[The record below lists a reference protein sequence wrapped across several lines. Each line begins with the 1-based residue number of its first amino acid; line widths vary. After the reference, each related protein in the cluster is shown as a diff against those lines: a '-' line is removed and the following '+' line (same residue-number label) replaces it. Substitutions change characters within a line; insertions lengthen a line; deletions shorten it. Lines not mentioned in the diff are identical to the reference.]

1 MRYNHHPPPGKTAG
15 IPKKPTNVPAKVVAG
30 HLMSKIGRPSRSRRS
45 LLLSLVLVLAILCLV
60 LGRRHAVSR
69 PRSQCVAIKLIA
81 KQEDLH
87 LAAAT
92 LSRYVPE
99 RVTNTLAHHIEG
111 YEATRWDDVVESAG
125 MGQDS
130 VKKPKFHLLIPYNK
144 PTANLCK
151 TMLSAAVLNYPP
163 PTLISYGSP

>member
-1 MRYNHHPPPGKTAG
+1 MSGARKT
-15 IPKKPTNVPAKVVAG
+15 TCCES
-30 HLMSKIGRPSRSRRS
+30 SKIS
-45 LLLSLVLVLAILCLV
+45 VCC
-60 LGRRHAVSR
+60 H
-69 PRSQCVAIKLIA
+69 KLIT
-81 KQEDLH
+81 KQDDLH

-125 MGQDS
+125 IGQDS

-151 TMLSAAVLNYPP
+151 TMLSAAILNYPP
-163 PTLISYGSP
+163 PTLISYGSPGGSERPGADVLQHMFDFLLGREAHDDD

>member
-1 MRYNHHPPPGKTAG
+1 VSGARKT
-15 IPKKPTNVPAKVVAG
+15 TCCES
-30 HLMSKIGRPSRSRRS
+30 SKIS
-45 LLLSLVLVLAILCLV
+45 
-60 LGRRHAVSR
+60 VS
-69 PRSQCVAIKLIA
+69 CHKLIA
-81 KQEDLH
+81 KQDDFH
-87 LAAAT
+87 VAAAT

-130 VKKPKFHLLIPYNK
+130 VKKPKFHLLIPYHK

-151 TMLSAAVLNYPP
+151 TILSAAILNYPP
-163 PTLISYGSP
+163 PTLISYGSPGGSERPGADILQNMFDFLLGREAHDDDLILVVEEGM